1 MFIIS
6 HIHSYGDSQKTLCAT
21 TTDAIEKVL
30 TAASVTGRKMIL
42 SISLYLLLFSVTK
55 LRVVV
60 YKCEFYFVSNFK
72 RYVSFR
78 FISFHFC
85 FKPG

>member
-1 MFIIS
+1 MFIIN
-6 HIHSYGDSQKTLCAT
+6 HIHSYVDSQKNQKTLCAT
-21 TTDAIEKVL
+21 TTDAIKKVL

-72 RYVSFR
+72 RYVSFC
-78 FISFHFC
+78 FILF
-85 FKPG
+85 